1 MARFLTCWILF
12 AVVGGCS
19 SEEPRPQALAPD
31 RGEVTE
37 KEAEAAEPVRRA
49 PRIFDA
55 DGRLVASKEYVV
67 GIPMPRGAELFRAD
81 EIHHVYRIR
90 APIDKVLA
98 YFGPLMIT
106 GNVERLG
113 KGAVYKRSSVRGA
126 EFNPTKVDLSILE
139 VGSNLVR
146 ISVTELP
153 PAPAQ
158 APSAA
163 QTNAAASKSW
173 RMLD

>member
-1 MARFLTCWILF
+1 MDRFLTCLILL
-12 AVVGGCS
+12 AVAGGCS
-19 SEEPRPQALAPD
+19 SEQPRPQALVPD
-31 RGEVTE
+31 EGEVAE
-37 KEAEAAEPVRRA
+37 KETEPAEPVKRA

-55 DGRLVASKEYVV
+55 DGRLVASNEYVV
-67 GIPMPRGAELFRAD
+67 GIPMPRGVELFRAD
-81 EIHHVYRIR
+81 GIHHVYRIR

-126 EFNPTKVDLSILE
+126 EVNPTKVDLSILE

-153 PAPAQ
+153 PAPTQ

>member
-1 MARFLTCWILF
+1 
-12 AVVGGCS
+12 
-19 SEEPRPQALAPD
+19 
-31 RGEVTE
+31 
-37 KEAEAAEPVRRA
+37 
-49 PRIFDA
+49 
-55 DGRLVASKEYVV
+55 
-67 GIPMPRGAELFRAD
+67 MPRGAELFRAD

-126 EFNPTKVDLSILE
+126 EVNPTKVDLSILE

>member
-1 MARFLTCWILF
+1 MGRLLTCSILF

-19 SEEPRPQALAPD
+19 PERPPSQALAPET
-31 RGEVTE
+31 REVAE
-37 KEAEAAEPVRRA
+37 EASESAQPVKRP

-55 DGRLVASKEYVV
+55 DGRLVASNEYVV
-67 GIPMPRGAELFRAD
+67 GIPMPRGVELFRAD

-113 KGAVYKRSSVRGA
+113 KGAVYKRASVRGA
-126 EFNPTKVDLSILE
+126 EVNPTKVEVSILE

-153 PAPAQ
+153 PAPVQ

-163 QTNAAASKSW
+163 QTKAAASKSW